1 MLPDLEP
8 YSYDELFDDHYEH
21 ALWAPPAPSETSS
34 EADERERLNDDLD
47 RFFESMDPLS
57 DQGASVCLY
66 NVRCCT
72 RTDSSSPAEWRNWKP
87 RVVAWVFEQRRAER
101 ESARADARIDLA
113 RLHPLV
119 KHCIGIKAASLVPP
133 LDSFLRLPSLWA
145 MWADGEQFPDPY
157 DVDAALPAAVADVVE
172 AMRNDRL
179 VLLDRIA
186 RTLLAEGDPLPASI
200 LLALSSSPSPFIDRN
215 PHLGVEPTYLAI
227 PPSDIDA
234 VLERAVAL
242 FRCGICGLLA
252 PFARIVP
259 HVHASQGS
267 RAPPRC
273 IVAPA
278 QVRALVR
285 EAVGPTAS
293 VGECEARGR
302 VWEVER
308 RAIEVG
314 EDGESAVRTW
324 RECGLTWGEVVRPF
338 PPFSSP

>member
-1 MLPDLEP
+1 M
-8 YSYDELFDDHYEH
+8 H
-21 ALWAPPAPSETSS
+21 
-34 EADERERLNDDLD
+34 
-47 RFFESMDPLS
+47 PLS

-72 RTDSSSPAEWRNWKP
+72 RTDSSSPAEWRDWKP
-87 RVVAWVFEQRRAER
+87 RIVAFACARHHEWLLLERDYVRRH
-101 ESARADARIDLA
+101 LA
-113 RLHPLV
+113 YLHELV
-119 KHCIGIKAASLVPP
+119 KRCVGDQAAPLFPP
-133 LDSFLRLPSLWA
+133 LDSFLRLPSVRAIWIKG
-145 MWADGEQFPDPY
+145 DDYVYEI
-157 DVDAALPAAVADVVE
+157 DVGSVLRAFIADVLE

-179 VLLDRIA
+179 VLLDRLA

-200 LLALSSSPSPFIDRN
+200 LLALSSSPSPFIDRT

-227 PPSDIDA
+227 LPSDIDA

-273 IVAPA
+273 IVAPS

-285 EAVGPTAS
+285 EAVGSTAS